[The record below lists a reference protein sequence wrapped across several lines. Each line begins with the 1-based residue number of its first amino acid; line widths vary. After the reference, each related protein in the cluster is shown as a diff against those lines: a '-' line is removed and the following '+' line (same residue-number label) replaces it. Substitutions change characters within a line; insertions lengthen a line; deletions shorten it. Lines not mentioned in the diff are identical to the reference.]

1 MSVIGRFDRGDSR
14 FYVDPAD
21 PDLVYDSVT
30 SILAAASSKPWLAPW
45 AAKLAAEFAVDHVD
59 LVQLTLAEAGHQ
71 AAVELVK
78 GAAARSRDLKSD
90 IGTHQHDVLEALLLD
105 LPIPDVPEH
114 LVDVEIDGERV
125 DHDAISDGLLNFLTD
140 FDVDAELA
148 EATVVNPLY
157 GYAGTLDLIATLR
170 KLGRR
175 LLIDCKTGMVL
186 DRTMRSQLAAYRR
199 ATEVWVDDMGN
210 KIRMPDVDGVAV
222 LHVRREYQ
230 RGYKLLD
237 QDGNDE
243 DFDHF
248 LQCQKV
254 LRGQKRLEK
263 VKGRPLYPPLP
274 DGSQPLPLIEDL
286 DEEGF
291 NRCRSALIKAG
302 VVDVTGLAALTFEQV
317 SAIKGIGPK
326 SLPHITTLLAE
337 YGLTYTASSKG
348 RVA

>member
-14 FYVDPAD
+14 WYVDPAD
-21 PDLVYDSVT
+21 PDLIYESVT
-30 SILAAASSKPWLAPW
+30 AILSAANSKPWLGAW
-45 AAKLAAEFAVDHVD
+45 QAKLAAEFAVHHLE
-59 LVQLTLAEAGHQ
+59 LVQQTLVEAGPQ
-71 AAVELVK
+71 AAIDLVK
-78 GAAARSRDLKSD
+78 GAANRSRDLKAD
-90 IGTHQHDVLEALLLD
+90 IGSHQHDVLEALLLD

-125 DHDAISDGLLNFLTD
+125 DHDAISDGLLNFITD
-140 FDVDAELA
+140 FDVEAELA
-148 EATVVNPLY
+148 EATVVNPMH
-157 GYAGTLDLIATLR
+157 GYAGTLDLIAFLR
-170 KLGRR
+170 KLGMR
-175 LLIDCKTGMVL
+175 LLIDAKTGLVL
-186 DRTMRSQLAAYRR
+186 DKTMRAQLAAYRR

-210 KIRMPDVDGVAV
+210 KARMPQVDGVAV
-222 LHVRREYQ
+222 LHIRREYE

-237 QDGNDE
+237 QGGNDD
-243 DFDHF
+243 DFGYF
-248 LQCQKV
+248 LECQKV
-254 LRGQKRLEK
+254 LRRQKALEK
-263 VKGRPLYPPLP
+263 VKGRPIYPPLP

-302 VVDVTGLAALTFEQV
+302 VRDVSALAALTIEQV

-337 YGLTYTASSKG
+337 YGLTYAVSRG